1 VSREYRIT
9 QADIDRKYVENT
21 AVVHGK
27 NPRGFSVKDIS
38 GTAVDNNQPTKIILY
53 QKPDL
58 RLKKTV
64 LNKGTGEDGQ
74 FTIGDDIIYL
84 FEIKHAGEIAVENMQ
99 IIDRMIQA
107 EAIPVAAS
115 RLLNQSISLQGTYKV
130 TEADILAGRV
140 FYSATLEGFD
150 EKFGNSI
157 QDISVLTFE

>member
-1 VSREYRIT
+1 NVGPYNGVRVNDIQIHEPMLSNTAIVLANQSVALGENGWVSREYSIT
-9 QADIDRKYVENT
+9 QDDIDRKYVDNKT
-21 AVVHGK
+21 GGQWK
-27 NPRGFSVKDIS
+27 NASGCSVKDIS

-115 RLLNQSISLQGTYKV
+115 RILN
-130 TEADILAGRV
+130 
-140 FYSATLEGFD
+140 
-150 EKFGNSI
+150 
-157 QDISVLTFE
+157 